1 MKKCENYCIWCDT
14 KTNETMYFCAADCKA
29 KYDDFVEKQNRI
41 LSVKS
46 NSGHKRKQDWLAP
59 SGFERKCGAM
69 GES

>member
-46 NSGHKRKQDWLAP
+46 NSGHKRKQD
-59 SGFERKCGAM
+59 
-69 GES
+69 